1 MGVRGKGLFQ
11 KSLPLPHLPTKFD
24 NTEKRAY
31 NTPRRT
37 NRRGGFFVK
46 TEKSELFESVPV
58 GRAVIALA
66 LPTVVGQLITVIYN
80 MADTFFIGQLDSP
93 AEVAAVQLA
102 MPLFIFFNAIANLFG
117 LGGASLISRSLG
129 EGDRDRARNTSAFC
143 IWSAASIALVYGA
156 AIGISRPVLLPL
168 LGASADSIGF
178 CRSYVLWTIA
188 VGAVPTV
195 MNNVLAHMI
204 RAEGYSTVASFGVAG
219 GGILNMI
226 LDPIFIFGFNMH
238 VTGAAVAT
246 LLSNIAAS
254 VFFMCFIL
262 KKRGAVCATLSPKY
276 YTVGGGIPAEVVT
289 VGLPSFMSASLAVIS
304 NMTLNR
310 LMASDSDEA
319 IAGMGIAKKIDML
332 AFAIA
337 QGMTQGSLPLIG
349 YNFTSG
355 NRKRMNDAIKTTML
369 YCMIVS
375 VTGAA
380 LLIFGADAVTG
391 LFIDDAVT
399 VAYGAEFLKI
409 IAIAC
414 ITTAPGFMVI
424 TIFQATGCRIRPLI
438 LSLLRK
444 GSIDI
449 PLMLIFNAVLGTI
462 GIAWA
467 IPIADAAAL
476 AASIS
481 VFVPYYM
488 KLKKEESVSVPRA

>member
-1 MGVRGKGLFQ
+1 M
-11 KSLPLPHLPTKFD
+11 
-24 NTEKRAY
+24 
-31 NTPRRT
+31 
-37 NRRGGFFVK
+37 K
-46 TEKSELFESVPV
+46 TEKSELFERVPV
-58 GRAVIALA
+58 GRAVVALA

-80 MADTFFIGQLDSP
+80 MADTFFIGQLDNP

-117 LGGASLISRSLG
+117 LGGASLISRSIG
-129 EGDRDRARNTSAFC
+129 EGDRDRASSASAFC
-143 IWSAASIALVYGA
+143 IWSAAGLALIYGVV
-156 AIGISRPVLLPL
+156 IGISRPALLPM

-195 MNNVLAHMI
+195 MSNVLAHMI
-204 RAEGYSTVASFGVAG
+204 RAEGYSTVASVGIAG

-226 LDPIFIFGFNMH
+226 LDPVFIFGFGMH

-254 VFFMCFIL
+254 AFFVCFIY
-262 KKRGAVCATLSPKY
+262 KKRGTLCTTLLPKY
-276 YTVGGGIPAEVVT
+276 YTVKDGIPVEVVT

-375 VTGAA
+375 VAGAA

-391 LFIDDAVT
+391 LFIGDEAT
-399 VAYGAEFLKI
+399 VAYGADFLKI

-414 ITTAPGFMVI
+414 VTTAPGFMVV
-424 TIFQATGCRIRPLI
+424 TIFQATGRRVRPLI

-444 GSIDI
+444 GTIDI
-449 PLMLIFNAVLGTI
+449 PLMLAFGAMLGTT

-467 IPIADAAAL
+467 IPIADATAL
-476 AASIS
+476 AVSLA
-481 VFVPYYM
+481 VFAPYFV
-488 KLKKEESVSVPRA
+488 KLKREETVTGSRV